1 MALLPKLVNFFLN
14 LRSEIEGVA
23 GSFASFFGEDFL
35 SAATFIAHNV
45 STTSV
50 DILIDWLA
58 GMKFEKECVNLNS
71 SIFVVLFALML
82 FRDGSDETNV
92 RTRMNNFS
100 GEVNTIMYI
109 LRLHNAGK
117 RVRTVKSVSVCSL
130 I

>member
-1 MALLPKLVNFFLN
+1 MALLPKLVNLLMN
-14 LRSEIEGVA
+14 LRSEIDGVA
-23 GSFASFFGEDFL
+23 SRFASFLGEDFL
-35 SAATFIAHNV
+35 RAATFIAHNV

-50 DILIDWLA
+50 AILIDWLA
-58 GMKFEKECVNLNS
+58 GLKFEKECVNLNS
-71 SIFVVLFALML
+71 TVFVVLFALLL

-109 LRLHNAGK
+109 LRLHNAGD
-117 RVRTVKSVSVCSL
+117 RVRNVKNVSVCSL